1 VSKVKLSLDLSFG
14 KWILS
19 KKAARLFLEVI
30 GSLIGLLCVVLL
42 LLLGRLSMG
51 PIHLDFLTADIEA
64 AFKVPEAGLSAT
76 IGSTQLVWHSW
87 DRPFEIELIN
97 VELQK
102 GENSHWLKI
111 DQVGV
116 SLRLY
121 RLLAGD
127 VSLKQIRLYRPHILL
142 ERDETGQFSLGFGG
156 SSPNQEFSF
165 EEMAPLLALGGS
177 NAQLGKLNDL
187 SKISIMDAHILL
199 KDEKEGQSWELPQAT
214 FTLKRKTK
222 GFQTL
227 LTLKAK
233 EGNGSLTLGLNH
245 DLGSARFDA
254 FAEFH
259 HISFKKLIEKDRLAL
274 NSAETGNKTVD
285 DLLNFFQHWNV
296 PLHGKVHVA
305 LIPETLQ
312 AIEGACNI
320 DIGQGELDL
329 SVAKLLPLPV
339 ASGNLSVVL
348 SPHGM
353 ELKNVSLL
361 SEEMLVQLS
370 GKLISPE
377 SPLFLKNL
385 LGLGQSLE
393 IQGKIEDLLL
403 DHLSA
408 LWPQGL
414 AHHAREWMTENMR
427 MGTLTEAT
435 FSLKGHGD
443 EKGFTLDRLQ
453 GTLAGEGAE
462 VTYLKGL
469 PPAENVKASAT
480 FDKQGFDIKIFSGSV
495 KGIRLQTGQ
504 ILISKLDTDNEAFSL
519 DVRAKGPL
527 SDILDVIDHK
537 PLEYATYGGIDPK
550 KAKGESEVNLHLDFP
565 LVSTLQFKD
574 VKMALKGTMKKIALE
589 RKITDDLTAQLSE
602 GNLAIDLTHN
612 QMTIR
617 GKGVLNQLPS
627 SLTYTHYFTT
637 SRPYELQIQVE
648 TTASF
653 EDFKRMRFDYGEYA
667 SGPTKTKLTYTH
679 EKGDKS
685 RLIMNIDTTSATLK
699 FPPLEWEKK
708 AGEKGELS
716 FAVVFKDHQLAKI
729 KELKM
734 TSPTY
739 SLQGEIHFDSHKA
752 WKTILL
758 SEFKGPH
765 TQTQVVLHTPHKD
778 AYEVTFK
785 GQSVDLEKFLEYIE
799 KEENVI
805 DHSPTDIK
813 LSAEVGQLRLGED
826 KIFHNVKAS
835 AELFLKGQD
844 TLWKSVSLRAK
855 AGSGTSNKG
864 DMAHVSGGIVF
875 DIKPGNNNTQTL
887 VVRANDAGQFLKNL
901 SIYEDIEGGYIII
914 KAHRKDHG
922 PFKGEFRLKDFEAKQ
937 VPLLAR
943 FAALL
948 SPMGIANF
956 FSEHKTLSM
965 DRFGCDFEFSEDL
978 ITVKKG
984 IGKSMSLGFTVA
996 GKLDR
1001 KKRLFALK
1009 GNIVVARFLNSILNN
1024 IPLIGHMIS
1033 GGEGEGLFGIAY
1045 AVTDSFDAPN
1055 VSLNPLSV
1063 LAPGFIRKFFQSLG
1077 GDE

>member
-1 VSKVKLSLDLSFG
+1 MNKVNLSLIPSFG

-30 GSLIGLLCVVLL
+30 GSLFGLLCVVLL

-51 PIHLDFLTADIEA
+51 PIHLDFITADIEA
-64 AFKVPEAGLSAT
+64 AFKAPEAGLSAT

-127 VSLKQIRLYRPHILL
+127 ISLKQIRLYRPHILL
-142 ERDETGQFSLGFGG
+142 ERDETGQFSLGFG
-156 SSPNQEFSF
+156 SSSANQEFSF

-177 NAQLGKLNDL
+177 NTQLGKLNDL

-199 KDEKEGQSWELPQAT
+199 KDEKEGQSWELPKAT

-222 GFQTL
+222 GFKTL

-233 EGNGSLTLGLNH
+233 EGHGSLTLGLDH

-254 FAEFH
+254 FADFH
-259 HISFKKLIEKDRLAL
+259 HISFKELIEKDRPTL
-274 NSAETGNKTVD
+274 NSTQTGNTTID
-285 DLLNFFQHWNV
+285 DLLNFFQHWDI
-296 PLHGKVHVA
+296 PLHGKAHVA

-320 DIGQGELDL
+320 NIGKGELDL
-329 SVAKLLPLPV
+329 SLAKLLPLPV
-339 ASGNLSVVL
+339 SSGNLSVIL
-348 SPHGM
+348 SPHGI
-353 ELKNVSLL
+353 ELKKASLL

-370 GKLISPE
+370 GKLSSPE
-377 SPLFLKNL
+377 SPILLKNL
-385 LGLGQSLE
+385 LGFGQSLE
-393 IQGKIEDLLL
+393 IQGKIDDLLL

-408 LWPQGL
+408 VWPQGL
-414 AHHAREWMTENMR
+414 AHHARKWLTENMR
-427 MGTLTEAT
+427 TGTLTEAIFT
-435 FSLKGHGD
+435 LKGHGE
-443 EKGFTLDRLQ
+443 EKGFTLDSLQ

-462 VTYLKGL
+462 ITYLEGL
-469 PPAENVKASAT
+469 PPAEKVKAFAT
-480 FDKQGFDIKIFSGSV
+480 FDKQGFDIKILSGSV
-495 KGIRLQTGQ
+495 KDIHLQEGH
-504 ILISKLDTDNEAFSL
+504 ILISKLDTDDEDFSL
-519 DVRAKGPL
+519 DVKAKGPL

-550 KAKGESEVNLHLDFP
+550 KTKGEGEVNLHLDFP
-565 LVSTLQFKD
+565 LISTLQFKD
-574 VKMALKGTMKKIALE
+574 VKMDLKGAMKNVVLE
-589 RKITDDLTAQLSE
+589 RKITDDLTAQLGK
-602 GNLAIDLTHN
+602 GNLTIDLTHN
-612 QMTIR
+612 QMTIQ
-617 GKGVLNQLPS
+617 GKGVLNELPS
-627 SLTYTHYFTT
+627 NLTYKHYFTQT
-637 SRPYELQIQVE
+637 RPYELQIQVE

-653 EDFKRMRFDYGEYA
+653 EDFSRMGFDYREYA

-679 EKGDKS
+679 EKDDKT
-685 RLIMNIDTTSATLK
+685 RLILDINTTPATLL

-716 FAVVFKDHQLAKI
+716 FAVVFKDQQLAKI

-739 SLQGEIHFDSHKA
+739 SLQGEIHFDAHKE
-752 WKTILL
+752 WKTVLL

-765 TQTQVVLHTPHKD
+765 TQTQVVLHTPHKNN
-778 AYEVTFK
+778 YEVTFK
-785 GQSVDLEKFLEYIE
+785 GQSVDLEKFLEYVE
-799 KEENVI
+799 KEENAK
-805 DHSPTDIK
+805 DHPHTDIK
-813 LSAEVGQLRLGED
+813 LSAQVDQLRLGED

-855 AGSGTSNKG
+855 AGTGTSYKG

-887 VVRANDAGQFLKNL
+887 EVRANDAGQFLKNL
-901 SIYEDIEGGYIII
+901 SIYEDIRGGYIII
-914 KAHRKDHG
+914 KAQRKDHG

-1009 GNIVVARFLNSILNN
+1009 GNIVVARFLNSILSN
-1024 IPLIGHMIS
+1024 IPLIGHMLN
-1033 GGEGEGLFGIAY
+1033 GGDGEGLFGIAY
-1045 AVTDSFDAPN
+1045 TVTDSFDAPN

>member
-1 VSKVKLSLDLSFG
+1 MNKVKLSMIPSFG

-30 GSLIGLLCVVLL
+30 GSLVGLLCVVLL

-51 PIHLDFLTADIEA
+51 PIHLDFITADIEA
-64 AFKVPEAGLSAT
+64 AFKAPEAGLSAT

-127 VSLKQIRLYRPHILL
+127 ISLKQIRLYRPHILL
-142 ERDETGQFSLGFGG
+142 ERDETGQFSLGFGN
-156 SSPNQEFSF
+156 SSANQEFSF

-177 NAQLGKLNDL
+177 NTQLGKLNDL

-199 KDEKEGQSWELPQAT
+199 KDEKEGQSWELPKAT

-222 GFQTL
+222 GFKTL

-233 EGNGSLTLGLNH
+233 EGHGSLTLGLDH

-254 FAEFH
+254 FADFH
-259 HISFKKLIEKDRLAL
+259 HVSFKELIEKDRPTL
-274 NSAETGNKTVD
+274 NSTQTGNTTID
-285 DLLNFFQHWNV
+285 DLLNFFQHWDI
-296 PLHGKVHVA
+296 PLHGKAHVA

-320 DIGQGELDL
+320 NIGKGELDL
-329 SVAKLLPLPV
+329 SLAKLLPLPV
-339 ASGNLSVVL
+339 SSGNLSVIL
-348 SPHGM
+348 SPHGI
-353 ELKNVSLL
+353 ELKKASLL

-370 GKLISPE
+370 GKLSSPE
-377 SPLFLKNL
+377 SPILLKSL
-385 LGLGQSLE
+385 LGSGHSLE
-393 IQGKIEDLLL
+393 VQGKVEDLLL
-403 DHLSA
+403 DHLNA
-408 LWPQGL
+408 IWPQGL
-414 AHHAREWMTENMR
+414 AHHARKWLTENMR
-427 MGTLTEAT
+427 TGTLTEAIFT
-435 FSLKGHGD
+435 LKGHGE
-443 EKGFTLDRLQ
+443 EKGFTLESLQ

-462 VTYLKGL
+462 VTYLECL
-469 PPAENVKASAT
+469 PPAENVKAFAT
-480 FDKQGFDIKIFSGSV
+480 FNKQGFDIKILSGSV
-495 KGIRLQTGQ
+495 KDIHLQEGH
-504 ILISKLDTDNEAFSL
+504 ILISKLDTDDEDFSL
-519 DVRAKGPL
+519 DVKAKGPL

-550 KAKGESEVNLHLDFP
+550 KAKGEGEVNLHLDFP
-565 LVSTLQFKD
+565 LISTLEFKD
-574 VKMALKGTMKKIALE
+574 VKIALKGAMKNVSLE
-589 RKITDDLTAQLSE
+589 RKITDELRAQLGK
-602 GNLAIDLTHN
+602 GNFTIDLTHN
-612 QMTIR
+612 HMTIQ
-617 GKGVLNQLPS
+617 GKGVLNELPS
-627 SLTYTHYFTT
+627 NLTYKHYFTET
-637 SRPYELQIQVE
+637 RPYELQIQVE

-653 EDFKRMRFDYGEYA
+653 EDFSRMGFDYAAYA

-679 EKGDKS
+679 EKDDKS
-685 RLIMNIDTTSATLK
+685 RLIMDIDTTLATLV

-716 FAVVFKDHQLAKI
+716 FAVVFKDQQLAKI

-739 SLQGEIHFDSHKA
+739 SLQGEIHFDTHKE

-765 TQTQVVLHTPHKD
+765 TQTQVVLHTPHKNN
-778 AYEVTFK
+778 YEVNFK
-785 GQSVDLEKFLEYIE
+785 GQSVDLEKFLEYVE
-799 KEENVI
+799 KEENAK
-805 DHSPTDIK
+805 DQPLTDIK
-813 LSAEVGQLRLGED
+813 LSAEVDQLRLGEG
-826 KIFHNVKAS
+826 KVFHNVKAS
-835 AELFLKGQD
+835 ADLFLKGQD

-855 AGSGTSNKG
+855 AGTGTSYVG

-875 DIKPGNNNTQTL
+875 DIKPVNNNTQTL
-887 VVRANDAGQFLKNL
+887 EVRANDAGQFLKNL
-901 SIYEDIEGGYIII
+901 SIYEDIQGGYIVI
-914 KAHRKDHG
+914 KARRENHG
-922 PFKGEFRLKDFEAKQ
+922 PFKGVFRLKDFEAKQ

-965 DRFGCDFEFSEDL
+965 DRFACDFEFSEDL

-984 IGKSMSLGFTVA
+984 IGKSLSLGFTVA

-1009 GNIVVARFLNSILNN
+1009 GNIVVARFLNSILSN
-1024 IPLIGHMIS
+1024 IPLIGHMLN
-1033 GGEGEGLFGIAY
+1033 GGDGEGLFGIAY
-1045 AVTDSFDAPN
+1045 TVTDSFDTPN